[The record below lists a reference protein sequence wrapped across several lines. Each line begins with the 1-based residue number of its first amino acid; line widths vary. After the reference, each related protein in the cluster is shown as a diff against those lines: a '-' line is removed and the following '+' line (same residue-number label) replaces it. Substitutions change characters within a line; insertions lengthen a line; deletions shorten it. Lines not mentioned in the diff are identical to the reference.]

1 MRKYFDPV
9 SLRLFVAVCE
19 ERNIARAA
27 EREAIVPSAISKRIA
42 AIEEEIGAPLLA
54 RGRRGIEPTAAGQAL
69 LTQARDILATMERL
83 HSELSEFAT
92 GVRGRVRVFASIS
105 VLAEFLP
112 DDVGSFLVKHQAVRV
127 SLEER
132 VSTEIV
138 RGVRE
143 GAADFGVCWDASDL
157 SGLLLVG
164 YRSDHLSVVVPRTH
178 PLASRKRLTFEDTLD
193 YPQVDVQP
201 GSSMQAMLR
210 RYAAMAGKSLN
221 HRIQVSTFEAASRSV
236 AANLGI
242 AILPRESAEAHAKA
256 LGLRVQPLADD
267 WAKRRFVIGMRSRD
281 ALSPAARML
290 VDHLHQRSKVENG

>member
-1 MRKYFDPV
+1 MRKHFDPV

-69 LTQARDILATMERL
+69 LMQARDILATMERL
-83 HSELSEFAT
+83 HTELSEFAT
-92 GVRGRVRVFASIS
+92 GVRGSVRAFASIS
-105 VLAEFLP
+105 VLTEFLP
-112 DDVGSFLVKHQAVRV
+112 EDVGGFLAKHHSVRV

-132 VSTEIV
+132 VSSEIV

-143 GAADFGVCWDASDL
+143 GAADFGVCWDAADL
-157 SGLLLVG
+157 HGLQLLG
-164 YRSDHLSVVVPRTH
+164 YRSDRLSVVAPPAH

-210 RYAAMAGKSLN
+210 RYAAMAGKSFH

-236 AANLGI
+236 AASLGI
-242 AILPRESAEAHAKA
+242 AILPREGAEAHAKA
-256 LGLRVQPLADD
+256 LGLRVLPLADD
-267 WAKRRFVIGMRSRD
+267 WAKRRFVICMRSRE
-281 ALSPAARML
+281 ALLPAARML
-290 VDHLHQRSKVENG
+290 VDHLHQRSKA